1 MTPLIQAMWKL
12 VPKPHTSVWFDLGE
26 IPTKFEVELLPEMV
40 THLPFDDITI
50 VGRSNKPFVV
60 HAAAAGQD
68 TIVTTG
74 FVLMPEFVRLPALV
88 CRLNESGHLKVFRRD
103 KKEFTRDENMK
114 VIAPIQILVTR
125 LAASAMTAYQP
136 EVSTTF
142 TNKRKLAKGKQPSF
156 VWRTVTIKARNET
169 SPSEPTGTHASPRAH
184 ERRGHWRT
192 LPKGRVWVKP
202 CRVGDFKRDGLVLH
216 DYKVHDETD
225 HLQKS

>member
-1 MTPLIQAMWKL
+1 
-12 VPKPHTSVWFDLGE
+12 
-26 IPTKFEVELLPEMV
+26 
-40 THLPFDDITI
+40 
-50 VGRSNKPFVV
+50 
-60 HAAAAGQD
+60 
-68 TIVTTG
+68 
-74 FVLMPEFVRLPALV
+74 
-88 CRLNESGHLKVFRRD
+88 
-103 KKEFTRDENMK
+103 MK

-156 VWRTVTIKARNET
+156 VWRTVTIKARHET
-169 SPSEPTGTHASPRAH
+169 SPSEATGTHASPRAH

>member
-1 MTPLIQAMWKL
+1 MTPLIQSMWKM
-12 VPKPHTSVWFDLGE
+12 VPNPHESVWFDLGE
-26 IPTKFEVELLPEMV
+26 IPTQFEVELLPEMV

-60 HAAAAGQD
+60 HAAASGQD

-88 CRLNESGHLKVFRRD
+88 CRLAENGHLKVFRRD

-114 VIAPIQILVTR
+114 VIAPIQILVSR
-125 LAASAMTAYQP
+125 LAASSMTAYRP
-136 EVSTTF
+136 EVPTTF
-142 TNKRKLAKGKQPSF
+142 TNTRKIAKGKQPSF

-169 SPSEPTGTHASPRAH
+169 ASSEQTGTHSSPRAH

-202 CRVGDFKRDGLVLH
+202 CRVGDFKRNGLVLH
-216 DYKVHDETD
+216 DYKVHHETN
-225 HLQKS
+225 HIPKP